1 MKIYKVRLIDPLGKE
16 VAEFGF
22 YESRRDAM
30 VRLTEVAELVKS
42 TGTLEIRTISVV
54 PDSDNT
60 NGEMKIAEKDY
71 YELKP
76 S

>member
-1 MKIYKVRLIDPLGKE
+1 
-16 VAEFGF
+16 
-22 YESRRDAM
+22 M